1 LNIALAIVYAGM
13 ATMAVTNVIFL
24 SRRPR
29 QAKLPADPPLV
40 SVIIPA
46 RNEAENLKRLIPSV
60 LSQRYP
66 KLEVIVYDDGS
77 EDETWAIATG
87 FGDRRLTVMR
97 GAGPPPGW
105 VGKVHALY
113 QATRLAH
120 GKVFLFLDADAEF
133 RHADAVGQ
141 LVQRFLALPSPS
153 LLSGLPRLRG
163 GGQLLV
169 SFITYVLLAFYPTP
183 LARRIRHRLVGILNG
198 QFWLIDRKL
207 YLRYEPH
214 QAHSNEV
221 LEDVMIGRFF
231 KEQGITT
238 YMQNVQSELD
248 VWMYRNHGAAWQ
260 GFRKNAYLVWGGTV
274 VTWLFSVVA
283 LATVFLIGPV
293 LVPWVLAALYVLK
306 ITTDRFAGVPFWVS
320 LLTPV
325 SFVLA
330 AALQVDSA
338 LGHWFGKVQ
347 WKGRAV
353 AGRSRRTTQG
363 VAPTGPQSIGSS

>member
-1 LNIALAIVYAGM
+1 MSLTALNIALAIVYAGM
-13 ATMAVTNVIFL
+13 ATMAIANVIFL

-29 QAKLPADPPLV
+29 KTTLPTDPPLV

-46 RNEAENLKRLIPSV
+46 RNETENLKRLIPSV

-66 KLEVIVYDDGS
+66 KFEVIVYDDGS
-77 EDETWAIATG
+77 EDETWATATG

-113 QATRLAH
+113 QATRLAQ
-120 GKVFLFLDADAEF
+120 GQLFLFLDADAAL
-133 RHADAVGQ
+133 RHPDALGDLVG
-141 LVQRFLALPSPS
+141 RFSDLPSPS

-169 SFITYVLLAFYPTP
+169 SFITFALLALYPTP
-183 LARRIRHRLVGILNG
+183 VAPRIRHRLLGILNG

-214 QAHSNEV
+214 KAHSNEV
-221 LEDVMIGRFF
+221 LEDVIIGRFF

-238 YMQNVQSELD
+238 YMQNLQSELD
-248 VWMYRNHGAAWQ
+248 VWMYRNHRDAWQ
-260 GFRKNAYLVWGGTV
+260 GFRKNAYLMWGGTV
-274 VTWLFSVVA
+274 PTFLLSMTM
-283 LATVFLIGPV
+283 LGTVFLAGPV
-293 LVPWVLAALYVLK
+293 LVPWSLAAMYLIK
-306 ITTDRFAGVPFWVS
+306 ITTDRFAGVPLWVS
-320 LLTPV
+320 LLAPV

-330 AALQVDSA
+330 AILQFDSA
-338 LGHWFGKVQ
+338 LGHWSGRVS
-347 WKGRAV
+347 WKGREV
-353 AGRSRRTTQG
+353 SGRTPLVPNTE
-363 VAPTGPQSIGSS
+363 